1 MHYWKLRATTY
12 ELGVLRLAD
21 SACAAPTYFSRL
33 VGSLKNRRRFGSHFY
48 DLRCTSQ
55 CACFGSTFVLT
66 TGRELRASIVASN
79 VTTSDMSSLNRNR
92 CSARPE
98 SAPPYQKAFLLTR
111 MGNLA
116 LSQGRAEE
124 SIRYYEQAVEADAVS
139 LQPALFFAEFLA
151 HQVGNYVAA
160 IEKCDY
166 IIERAAAY
174 PFDEDDEEM
183 SGAYYEA
190 KALEIHAYCVSRL
203 PAS

>member
-1 MHYWKLRATTY
+1 MKLSESENYMTYMRAKARGDFT
-12 ELGVLRLAD
+12 EAERALQLCIGE
-21 SACAAPTYFSRL
+21 
-33 VGSLKNRRRFGSHFY
+33 VGG
-48 DLRCTSQ
+48 
-55 CACFGSTFVLT
+55 
-66 TGRELRASIVASN
+66 
-79 VTTSDMSSLNRNR
+79 
-92 CSARPE
+92 
-98 SAPPYQKAFLLTR
+98 PPYQKAFLLTR

-139 LQPALFFAEFLA
+139 LQPVLFFAEFLA

-166 IIERAAAY
+166 IIERAAAH

-183 SGAYYEA
+183 SSADYEA